1 MFEAFIMVCSVYNF
15 MDCRTFK
22 DLNGPYVE
30 MEKCEVRIEEMKFDI
45 INNKLPFVV
54 IKQKCTDQFT
64 NPEKYNGNA
73 SKTEKLREKLK
84 I

>member
-54 IKQKCTDQFT
+54 IKLKCTDQFT
-64 NPEKYNGNA
+64 NQEKYNGNE
-73 SKTEKLREKLK
+73 SNTEKLREKL
-84 I
+84 

>member
-1 MFEAFIMVCSVYNF
+1 MFEAFILVCSVYNF
-15 MDCRTFK
+15 SDCRTFK

-45 INNKLPFVV
+45 INHRLPFVV
-54 IKQKCTDQFT
+54 IKQACTDQFT
-64 NPEKYNGNA
+64 NPEKYNGNE
-73 SKTEKLREKLK
+73 SDTKEPGEKLK

>member
-30 MEKCEVRIEEMKFDI
+30 MDKCEVRCSNCHRIATAQRRKQNEKR
-45 INNKLPFVV
+45 NSKR
-54 IKQKCTDQFT
+54 IK
-64 NPEKYNGNA
+64 
-73 SKTEKLREKLK
+73 
-84 I
+84 

>member
-54 IKQKCTDQFT
+54 IKQKCMSQQIS
-64 NPEKYNGNA
+64 NKYHPWQIFVIKDEGRDA
-73 SKTEKLREKLK
+73 YE
-84 I
+84 

>member
-1 MFEAFIMVCSVYNF
+1 
-15 MDCRTFK
+15 
-22 DLNGPYVE
+22 

-64 NPEKYNGNA
+64 NPEKYNGNE
-73 SKTEKLREKLK
+73 SNTEKLREKLK

>member
-1 MFEAFIMVCSVYNF
+1 MH
-15 MDCRTFK
+15 
-22 DLNGPYVE
+22 LNVMSICYKIRITDRNYSSYEVVNASTLEHVE
-30 MEKCEVRIEEMKFDI
+30 LEVDI

-64 NPEKYNGNA
+64 NPEKYNGNE
-73 SKTEKLREKLK
+73 SNTEELREKLK

>member
-54 IKQKCTDQFT
+54 I
-64 NPEKYNGNA
+64 
-73 SKTEKLREKLK
+73 
-84 I
+84 

>member
-30 MEKCEVRIEEMKFDI
+30 MEKCVVRIEEMKLEGWMVAI
-45 INNKLPFVV
+45 
-54 IKQKCTDQFT
+54 
-64 NPEKYNGNA
+64 
-73 SKTEKLREKLK
+73 LRAKGLLT
-84 I
+84 